1 MSQIQNNPINSGI
14 EEQFRKSQG
23 SLLKK
28 ARKNTNY
35 SQEQVG
41 ALFGVSQDTISKIEN
56 GKQTVNSYHLL
67 EFAKLYNKPV
77 SFFYMVNT
85 TDLRSSKQE

>member
-1 MSQIQNNPINSGI
+1 MSQMQNSPADSGI

-28 ARKNTNY
+28 ARKNSTY

-41 ALFGVSQDTISKIEN
+41 AMFGLSQDTISKIEK
-56 GKQTVNSYHLL
+56 GEQTVSSYRLL

-77 SFFYMVNT
+77 TFFYMVNT
-85 TDLRSSKQE
+85 TDLKSSRLG

>member
-1 MSQIQNNPINSGI
+1 MQQGYEP

-23 SLLKK
+23 LLLKK
-28 ARKNTNY
+28 ARKNTLQQY
-35 SQEQVG
+35 SQAEVG
-41 ALFGVSQDTISKIEN
+41 AKFGLSQDSISKMEK
-56 GKQTVNSYHLL
+56 GEQAVSSYRLL

-85 TDLRSSKQE
+85 TDLKTSKG